1 MKLITN
7 LILEKMIITIRGVI
21 QVNQRKYVAMI
32 QNTINSKMIERIEI
46 AMLLTL

>member
-21 QVNQRKYVAMI
+21 QVNQWKYVAMI
-32 QNTINSKMIERIEI
+32 HKAINSKMTERIEI
-46 AMLLTL
+46 AVLLTL